1 MTRPRTAR
9 TTVAALALGLALGAG
24 CSGADDAM
32 PPDDP
37 MGMMPDLSDPTGK
50 PGTDDPVTCTDC
62 AEAKFPDVT
71 AFFERSLHRTCSP
84 NFGVCHNS
92 RQQPDISTLAGFVA
106 AINQRCNGLR
116 DDLSTVDN
124 LCEPPGD
131 SLRITNGSSTYEAAI
146 GQIDLLPANVP
157 LASVTTLVLKFKQPV
172 TERFPPS
179 STVTLVRS
187 TDGLPPLTLALPA
200 NVMMSAIELG
210 KREVTLMAATLRT
223 PLPVGGSRT
232 TWLSFFAPEK
242 YMPGNPQQVITADPN
257 RDGVHGA
264 ELDGLMIKPGA
275 PERSYLL
282 LRMIM
287 PMEAPGM
294 LTNQSPKA
302 PLLESQMPLAN
313 FDYWDLRNA
322 TYGLYCWIKGLTP
335 SGDNALARIDY
346 KSCGPLPAALTPH
359 EQGGEAQTWTAIYSK
374 IIRPQCA
381 TVGCHDTGSKAA
393 GLDLSELNRAHAA
406 LWNQPSSQNKDPEIR
421 LIYPQNPE
429 QSHLVQ
435 KLKGTAPA
443 PFDSRMPLGR
453 ELPDR
458 MRAIDSLVTWI
469 NQGARNN

>member
-1 MTRPRTAR
+1 
-9 TTVAALALGLALGAG
+9 
-24 CSGADDAM
+24 
-32 PPDDP
+32 
-37 MGMMPDLSDPTGK
+37 
-50 PGTDDPVTCTDC
+50 
-62 AEAKFPDVT
+62 
-71 AFFERSLHRTCSP
+71 
-84 NFGVCHNS
+84 
-92 RQQPDISTLAGFVA
+92 
-106 AINQRCNGLR
+106 
-116 DDLSTVDN
+116 
-124 LCEPPGD
+124 
-131 SLRITNGSSTYEAAI
+131 
-146 GQIDLLPANVP
+146 
-157 LASVTTLVLKFKQPV
+157 
-172 TERFPPS
+172 
-179 STVTLVRS
+179 
-187 TDGLPPLTLALPA
+187 
-200 NVMMSAIELG
+200 
-210 KREVTLMAATLRT
+210 MAAPLRT
-223 PLPVGGSRT
+223 PLPVGGTRT
-232 TWLSFFAPEK
+232 TWLNFFAPEK
-242 YMPGNPQQVITADPN
+242 YVPGNPQQVITADPN

-264 ELDGLMIKPGA
+264 ELNGLMIKPGA

-287 PMEAPGM
+287 PMEAPGL

-346 KSCGPLPAALTPH
+346 KGCGPLPAALTPR

-381 TVGCHDTGSKAA
+381 TAGCHDTGSKAA
-393 GLDLSELNRAHAA
+393 GLDLSELARAHAA
-406 LWNQPSSQNKDPEIR
+406 LWNQPSSQNKTPEVR

-429 QSHLVQ
+429 QSYLVQ

-458 MRAIDSLVTWI
+458 TRAIDSIVTWI